1 MILTAQTESALP
13 TREAGRRVS
22 AEDCVIWILT
32 AALSTVFNLG
42 VVVGEGAVHVFVRLD
57 VTYIFS
63 L

>member
-32 AALSTVFNLG
+32 AALSTVSTSELWERG
-42 VVVGEGAVHVFVRLD
+42 R
-57 VTYIFS
+57 YMS
-63 L
+63 LSGWM